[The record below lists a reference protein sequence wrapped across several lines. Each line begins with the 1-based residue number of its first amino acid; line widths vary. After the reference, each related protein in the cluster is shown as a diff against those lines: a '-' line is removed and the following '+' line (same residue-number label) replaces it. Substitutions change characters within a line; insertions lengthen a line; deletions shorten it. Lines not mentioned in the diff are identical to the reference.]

1 MVDLFDLTR
10 NLSKSNMKEPGHFA
24 QNVKVQSNELLS
36 AAGTICTDAMCK
48 ILIAV
53 QQMATIWWACSGR
66 VQDQGD
72 AIDKDWG
79 HFLLLQGTL
88 ANSDYFAKDFSCPSG
103 SPMNPENKCQVL
115 WFLYFEIFRKYFACF
130 KSSFSD
136 MVRGA
141 TDVNRNHQNHLD
153 LEKSSLLFK

>member
-1 MVDLFDLTR
+1 
-10 NLSKSNMKEPGHFA
+10 MKYIPC
-24 QNVKVQSNELLS
+24 NSELL
-36 AAGTICTDAMCK
+36 AQLTLFLTPKGTFLPKDLQKVCK
-48 ILIAV
+48 SRQILIRDV
-53 QQMATIWWACSGR
+53 CSGLNFLSESKLF
-66 VQDQGD
+66 GGCHLCSC
-72 AIDKDWG
+72 ATSATLDWR